1 MFDKL
6 LREMKKL
13 ERGVQVPIELPLD
26 DSGYFDRVCPR
37 EDCLSIFKVLFEDWR
52 DKVQDEEVFCP
63 ICREAAES
71 TEWNTEEQQEHIRQA
86 AIRHLSKTVNQA
98 LKADA
103 RRFNAR
109 QKPGFITM
117 KLSIRPGSLPAV
129 IPIEAASVMEQK
141 FECEECQCRYASVGA
156 AFFCPSCGHNSV
168 IADFDNTLATVRK
181 TVDALESIKASV
193 SNTHDQD
200 TAADTERMLLESCT
214 EKLITALQRV
224 TEALFEKL
232 PNAASFAWDTNRFQR
247 MDDASSLWNDAT
259 GTSYTDVLNSTE
271 YDELSKHVQRR
282 HKIGHRQAM
291 VDQRYID
298 KSGDSE
304 YEVGERLVTKPEHI
318 YELARIVEKLVVGL
332 QALVP

>member
-26 DSGYFDRVCPR
+26 DNGYFDRVCPR

-52 DKVQDEEVFCP
+52 DKVRDEEVFCP

-141 FECEECQCRYASVGA
+141 FECEECQCRYASV
-156 AFFCPSCGHNSV
+156 
-168 IADFDNTLATVRK
+168 
-181 TVDALESIKASV
+181 
-193 SNTHDQD
+193 
-200 TAADTERMLLESCT
+200 
-214 EKLITALQRV
+214 
-224 TEALFEKL
+224 
-232 PNAASFAWDTNRFQR
+232 
-247 MDDASSLWNDAT
+247 DASSLWNDAT
-259 GTSYTDVLNSTE
+259 DTSYTDVLNSTE

-282 HKIGHRQAM
+282 HKIGHTQAM